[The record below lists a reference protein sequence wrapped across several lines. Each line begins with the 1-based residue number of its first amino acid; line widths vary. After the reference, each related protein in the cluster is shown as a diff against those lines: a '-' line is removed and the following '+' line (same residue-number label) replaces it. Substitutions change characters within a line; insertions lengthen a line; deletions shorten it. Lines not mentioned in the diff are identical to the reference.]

1 MKTTDGKVTQVLP
14 GGQAMIVTALPE
26 DVDDGVRVFWP
37 DKDEI
42 TPEQRRK
49 IFAING
55 EIAAWSGDDPE
66 SVRKTLVSDFL
77 LKKRQDIQMRTL
89 SLASGGGCDKGT
101 ASLLIDFL
109 INLVL
114 EYGIPTKQ
122 PLMEYADDLEKY
134 TYAALMNKK
143 CLVCGKK
150 ADLHH
155 AEGSMIGMGYNR
167 NEKCQI
173 GAMVMPLCR
182 THHGEYHQIG
192 ATAFDAKYHTVAVP
206 MDKRIADKY
215 GLTRKAKGESE

>member
-1 MKTTDGKVTQVLP
+1 MKTTDGKVAQVLP

-26 DVDDGVRVFWP
+26 DVDDEVRVFWP

-150 ADLHH
+150 ADTHH
-155 AEGSMIGMGYNR
+155 CEGSMVGMGRNR
-167 NEKCQI
+167 KT
-173 GAMVMPLCR
+173 MVHVGLELMPLCR
-182 THHGEYHQIG
+182 AHHDECHRIG
-192 ATAFDAKYHTVAVP
+192 QKTFDEKYHVKGV
-206 MDKRIADKY
+206 IADEKLCKRLGLKY
-215 GLTRKAKGESE
+215 AD